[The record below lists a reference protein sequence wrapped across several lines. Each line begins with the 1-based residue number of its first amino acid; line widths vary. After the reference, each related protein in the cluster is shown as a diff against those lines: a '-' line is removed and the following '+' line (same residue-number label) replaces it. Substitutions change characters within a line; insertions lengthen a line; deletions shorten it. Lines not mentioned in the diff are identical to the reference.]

1 MTTTLAPNSELA
13 PDSETGRRVDIRIR
27 RTLARDGSE
36 SSQLTVFCPLRRVS
50 LSIEDCQKC
59 EACEQVSID
68 PAERSSFVTCRYAPG
83 PRDVPGST
91 RLPASIRG
99 HAVDPLEGLRT
110 RLGQLMTRSVICVR
124 PDVSLNDLT
133 MILFEHGISGAPVV
147 DPSGKPLGVVS
158 KTDLLRDSY
167 EKVEIAE
174 DKSARGGLLDS
185 DEHHGS
191 RLQVKDIMS
200 TSVSSLPESAT
211 LAEAAALM
219 ALEAIRR
226 IPILNERDEVVGI
239 VCASDILGWL
249 ARQAG
254 YVVPARSSMRR

>member
-1 MTTTLAPNSELA
+1 MTTLA

-36 SSQLTVFCPLRRVS
+36 SSQLTVFCPLRGVS
-50 LSIEDCQKC
+50 LPMEDCQEC
-59 EACEQVSID
+59 EACQQISID
-68 PAERSSFVTCRYAPG
+68 PAERNSFVTCRYAPAG
-83 PRDVPGST
+83 PRDMSTPWPGS
-91 RLPASIRG
+91 IRA

-110 RLGQLMTRSVICVR
+110 RLGQLMTRSVICIR

-147 DPSGKPLGVVS
+147 DLSGKPLGVVS

-174 DKSARGGLLDS
+174 DKWARDELPNG
-185 DEHHGS
+185 DEHLRSHL
-191 RLQVKDIMS
+191 RVQDIMS
-200 TSVSSLPESAT
+200 TSVSFLPESAT

-219 ALEAIRR
+219 ALEGIRR
-226 IPILNERDEVVGI
+226 IPILNEKDQVVGI
-239 VCASDILGWL
+239 ISASDILGWL

-254 YVVPARSSMRR
+254 YVVPARLPTRR

>member
-1 MTTTLAPNSELA
+1 MTTTLAP
-13 PDSETGRRVDIRIR
+13 DSKTGRRVDIRIR

-36 SSQLTVFCPLRRVS
+36 SSQLTVFCPLLAAS
-50 LSIEDCQKC
+50 LSMEDCEKC
-59 EACEQVSID
+59 EACQQISID
-68 PAERSSFVTCRYAPG
+68 PAEQNSFVTCRDAPAG
-83 PRDVPGST
+83 PRDMSGSTPWPGS
-91 RLPASIRG
+91 IRA

-110 RLGQLMTRSVICVR
+110 RLGELMTRSVICIR
-124 PDVSLNDLT
+124 PDVSLDDLT

-147 DPSGKPLGVVS
+147 DLNGKPLGVVS
-158 KTDLLRDSY
+158 KTDLLRDCY

-174 DKSARGGLLDS
+174 DKSVHRALLDS
-185 DEHHGS
+185 DQHHGS
-191 RLQVKDIMS
+191 RLQVRDIMS

-219 ALEAIRR
+219 ALEGIRR
-226 IPILNERDEVVGI
+226 IPILNERDQVVGI

-254 YVVPARSSMRR
+254 YVVPARLPMRR